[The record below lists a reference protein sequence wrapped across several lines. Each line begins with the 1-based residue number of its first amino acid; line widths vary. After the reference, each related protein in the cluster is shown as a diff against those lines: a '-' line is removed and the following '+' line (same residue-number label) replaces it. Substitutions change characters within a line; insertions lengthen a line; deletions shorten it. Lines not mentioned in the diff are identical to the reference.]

1 MKTKG
6 TSVWEQYVEYVALAV
21 AIVLLGW
28 FAWGAFGTKIEH
40 RQGKFVVHTDNV
52 DDELLKIAS
61 ALESKLRDGTPSPI
75 SITAP
80 EALLDKFSTQLT
92 RSISPKDRVVFPS
105 IDMTA
110 ELDANQD
117 VQSELREYVTPVVPE
132 PQNMRTRQWFG
143 TVTESTVSETSE
155 LEDSIDGPPYDTMW
169 VQVAGTIDI
178 SAILESYAAS
188 DEFAAIPQQW
198 FDEAIDIFDVEIQRQ
213 RKVDDGW
220 TSPEVVATLPGH
232 LSYRTKLNE
241 GAIDAI
247 ERDAIIREL
256 RTGVQDTIITP
267 DFYMLKGLTPREL
280 QQPAAWSAGVN
291 LEQSPLQLLQ
301 NELEKANENIQKQE
315 NAIEKINDEIREAGS
330 GGGGRG
336 GIGGGGN
343 ENKIERLRRKLA
355 KAEEKLAE
363 LIEEKEAVELQI
375 EELKSESSIQEG
387 ESVLSGEIW
396 VWGHDMEIEA
406 GETYR
411 YRMRILLANPF
422 FGHKPSL
429 YPQQHSLANSVE
441 LSTEQ
446 SDWSNPIEVQ
456 KSEQWFVKKAKTSQ
470 SSNTGKLFER
480 GYISIDVFEF
490 SDGVWTKKSRDI
502 RVGQPISV
510 EGMEEGLGW
519 FVLDVV
525 EDVQGEVSILQ
536 NIETGQLLAKR
547 PVLELENDQLRQLLH
562 QIREQASAQDD
573 EELDDGSDP
582 DPGGG
587 SGGSGGRGG
596 AGGSGGGGR
605 GGSGG
610 R

>member
-6 TSVWEQYVEYVALAV
+6 TSVWEKYVEYVALAV
-21 AIVLLGW
+21 AIAMLGW

-40 RQGKFVVHTDNV
+40 RQGKFVVQTDNV
-52 DDELLKIAS
+52 DDELLKTAS

-80 EALLDKFSTQLT
+80 EAMLDKFSHQLS

-105 IDMTA
+105 LDMTA

-117 VQSELREYVTPVVPE
+117 VQSELREYVTPIVPE
-132 PQNMRTRQWFG
+132 PLNLRTRQWFG
-143 TVTESTVSETSE
+143 TVTESAVSETSE
-155 LEDSIDGPPYDTMW
+155 LEDAMDGPPYDTMW

-188 DEFAAIPQQW
+188 DEFAAIPHQW
-198 FDEAIDIFDVEIQRQ
+198 FDEAIDIFDVEVQRQ
-213 RKVDDGW
+213 RKVDVGW
-220 TSPEVVATLPGH
+220 TSPEVVASLPGH
-232 LSYRTKLNE
+232 LSYRTKLSE
-241 GAIDAI
+241 GTIDAI

-256 RTGVQDTIITP
+256 RTGVQDSIITP
-267 DFYMLKGLTPREL
+267 DFYNLKGLTPKEL
-280 QQPAAWSAGVN
+280 QQPAAWFAGVN

-301 NELEKANENIQKQE
+301 DELEKANENIQNQE
-315 NAIEKINDEIREAGS
+315 NAIEKINEEIREAGS
-330 GGGGRG
+330 GGGRG
-336 GIGGGGN
+336 GIGGGDN

-363 LIEEKEAVELQI
+363 LIVEKEAIELRI
-375 EELKSESSIQEG
+375 EELNSESSIDEG

-396 VWGHDMEIEA
+396 VWGHDMDIEA

-441 LSTEQ
+441 LSSEQ

-456 KSEQWFVKKAKTSQ
+456 KSEQWFVKNAKTSE
-470 SSNTGKLFER
+470 SSSARKLFER

-490 SDGVWTKKSRDI
+490 SDGVWIKKSRDI
-502 RVGQPISV
+502 RVGQPITV

-519 FVLDVV
+519 FVLDVI

-547 PVLELENDQLRQLLH
+547 PVLELENDQLRQLLA
-562 QIREQASAQDD
+562 QIREQSSAQDD
-573 EELDDGSDP
+573 EESDDGSDP

-587 SGGSGGRGG
+587 SGGRGG
-596 AGGSGGGGR
+596 GMGGPGGSGGGGR
-605 GGSGG
+605 GGPGG